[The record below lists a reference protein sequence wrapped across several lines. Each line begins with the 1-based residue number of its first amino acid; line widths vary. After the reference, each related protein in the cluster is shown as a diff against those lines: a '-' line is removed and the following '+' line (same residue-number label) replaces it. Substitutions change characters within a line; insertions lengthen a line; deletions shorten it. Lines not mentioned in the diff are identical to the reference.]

1 MDFEIWGEKCI
12 NLQKKKEDKRQV
24 FWTFFLNFLVIK
36 NNLVLISHTLYLIKL
51 LNVEELH
58 EKLIRLGDFWLI
70 LWFIFSCYFLFL
82 DVYWRQKWINF
93 YFEPGEGR
101 GKKTIVLYWEI
112 VNFFSTKITI
122 YHLPF
127 IIFIIINNLL
137 STIIL

>member
-1 MDFEIWGEKCI
+1 MKVIPFFKWRRGFDGFWNMRRKMHKFTE
-12 NLQKKKEDKRQV
+12 KKEDKRQV

-93 YFEPGEGR
+93 YFEPRGGGGEKSNSTLLGDCQFF
-101 GKKTIVLYWEI
+101 LYW
-112 VNFFSTKITI
+112 N
-122 YHLPF
+122 
-127 IIFIIINNLL
+127 
-137 STIIL
+137 